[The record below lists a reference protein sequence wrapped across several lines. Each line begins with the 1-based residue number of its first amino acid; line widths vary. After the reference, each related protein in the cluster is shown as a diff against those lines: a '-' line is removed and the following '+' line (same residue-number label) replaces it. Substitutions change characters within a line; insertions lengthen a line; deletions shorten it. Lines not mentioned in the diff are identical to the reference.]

1 MYEARGIIIKIIR
14 LIMQKELNS
23 DVDSSRLNQRI
34 VSEITFLMEEHRVF
48 KRPFILNGIDY
59 LEMLKRDMS

>member
-14 LIMQKELNS
+14 LIMQRELNI
-23 DVDSSRLNQRI
+23 DDCSRLNQKI

-59 LEMLKRDMS
+59 LEMLKREMS